1 MIRSKYLEARPDLR
15 SENLAIYNNYQLSQP
30 LMCRR
35 DKPRVTAR
43 MRSRLRAIRGKSGC
57 LT

>member
-1 MIRSKYLEARPDLR
+1 MIRSKYVEARPDLR

-35 DKPRVTAR
+35 DKPWITTRTG
-43 MRSRLRAIRGKSGC
+43 SRLRAIRGKFGC